1 MLETCSVLA
10 VSVIVVDQTQCVCD
24 VIDSKWCFELLSS
37 LLYFAEVSRF
47 EKLQDL
53 FSFWAKSLAKIS
65 CFIQSCLLTF
75 ASDIHCPAVF
85 LIVKSVISKYIL
97 VFDLFMYVA

>member
-1 MLETCSVLA
+1 MVGRFLSKLQHYCYSSFMLETCSVLA

-53 FSFWAKSLAKIS
+53 FSF
-65 CFIQSCLLTF
+65 
-75 ASDIHCPAVF
+75 
-85 LIVKSVISKYIL
+85 
-97 VFDLFMYVA
+97 